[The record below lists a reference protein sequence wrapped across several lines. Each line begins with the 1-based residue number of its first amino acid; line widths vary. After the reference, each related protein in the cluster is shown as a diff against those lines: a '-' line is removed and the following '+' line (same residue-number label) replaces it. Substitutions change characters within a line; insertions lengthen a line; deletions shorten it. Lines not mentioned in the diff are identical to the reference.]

1 METSDLLNCFIIFD
15 NFSLVGI
22 KGDDCNDCKDEQ
34 SYIPEK
40 KILLTNNLTT
50 LLLNH
55 FHITIFICQ
64 QKTSNFIHHIHAC
77 FFKFFMHVQI
87 SNFFYQEIKTI

>member
-1 METSDLLNCFIIFD
+1 METSDLFYYFD

-40 KILLTNNLTT
+40 KKSCLPTT
-50 LLLNH
+50 
-55 FHITIFICQ
+55 
-64 QKTSNFIHHIHAC
+64 
-77 FFKFFMHVQI
+77 
-87 SNFFYQEIKTI
+87 